1 MIATK
6 KIPSITEWL
15 SEINYK
21 QLDLFRREDSEKRD
35 RLELLNQTIGLP
47 YLKAYKFAPK
57 EIINESARFKKF
69 LSQSGNTKFLFKLL
83 PTLHQLTKLRIRNKN
98 LKNCVQ
104 WFKAQKINPDNY
116 KIEIVPID
124 NNEKLSAVFCCNENG
139 IWGEI
144 IDGPIWNFSKGTYK
158 KRPIIFSFDFKNWY
172 FSSHQKS
179 AENFI
184 KQAIEK
190 IKIEKVHQI
199 KYLKN
204 KLGIEIAAQKY
215 LQGYFECVERSGRL
229 LFVDYNRCLFK
240 IIKKSLTTISH
251 GINLLHGICL
261 GPGKATGKA
270 VIIKNQNKKIRF
282 PKNYIIVCRTANFEL
297 LPYLKKSAGIITEQ
311 GAILSHAAIV
321 CRELKVPFV
330 AHVKNATEKIKNGQK
345 IFIDADKGIVKIVK

>member
-1 MIATK
+1 MMDNK

-21 QLDLFRREDSEKRD
+21 KLDLFRREDSEKRD

-47 YLKAYKFAPK
+47 YLKAHKFKPS
-57 EIINESARFKKF
+57 EITNESSKFKKF
-69 LSQSGNTKFLFKLL
+69 LNQSGNTKFLLKLL
-83 PTLHQLTKLRIRNKN
+83 PTLHHLPKIRTRDKN
-98 LKNCVQ
+98 LKSCVQ
-104 WFKAQKINPDNY
+104 WLKNQKINPDNY
-116 KIEIVPID
+116 KVEIVPID
-124 NNEKLSAVFCCNENG
+124 NNEKLSAVFCCNKNG

-144 IDGPIWNFSKGTYK
+144 INGPIWNFSKGTYK

-172 FSSHQKS
+172 FSSHHGS
-179 AENFI
+179 AKKFI
-184 KQAIEK
+184 KKAIKK
-190 IKIEKVHQI
+190 IKIDKDHYIKSLREKLCV
-199 KYLKN
+199 
-204 KLGIEIAAQKY
+204 EITAQKY
-215 LQGYFECVERSGRL
+215 LQGYFECVERNDRL

-270 VIIKNQNKKIRF
+270 IIIKDQNKKIKF

-311 GAILSHAAIV
+311 GAILSHAAII

-345 IFIDADKGIVKIVK
+345 IFIDADKGMVKIVK